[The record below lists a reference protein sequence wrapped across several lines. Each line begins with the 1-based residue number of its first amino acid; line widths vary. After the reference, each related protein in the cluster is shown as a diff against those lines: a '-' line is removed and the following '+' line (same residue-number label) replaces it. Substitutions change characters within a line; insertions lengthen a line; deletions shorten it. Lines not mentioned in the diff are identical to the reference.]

1 MNQLNQLL
9 LTVIILSIYS
19 SSAKAQSLND
29 EFKMKLR
36 ESLTAPPEL
45 PPAIRSKVPNIEL
58 QQENKILKVS
68 PTTKLPTKFDKIIT
82 TPRPEIKLNL
92 KTTNSSPYN
101 VRPRGSSEFVFDGR
115 QMRIMSTAGQTV
127 VPTGRN
133 FGSSTKKDRQY
144 QKVKKLMKAYRD

>member
-1 MNQLNQLL
+1 MTYIRHIL
-9 LTVIILSIYS
+9 LTILILIVYTSIS
-19 SSAKAQSLND
+19 KAQSLND
-29 EFKMKLR
+29 EFKLKLR

-45 PPAIRSKVPNIEL
+45 PPGLGSHVPKIEI
-58 QQENKILKVS
+58 EPEKKILKVS
-68 PTTKLPTKFDKIIT
+68 PTTKLPSKFDKIIT
-82 TPRPEIKLNL
+82 IPRPEIKLNL

-101 VRPRGSSEFVFDGR
+101 VRPRGSSEFMFDGR

-127 VPTGRN
+127 IPTGRN